1 MKRSRGMLMIV
12 ALCITSCARLPTGGA
27 PASKPGERQP
37 RTDLARNTLAIY
49 PAGEGQVLAQTFR
62 PRTRQTLSFLEIP
75 VACTD
80 GVLLNVKIRRGL
92 TGPVLYESNHSGLT
106 GTVDGVFDLL
116 QVFDPAM
123 SSGIELE
130 RNVDYAFEL
139 SAFPG
144 PGATE
149 RTCGLAQSP
158 AGDSYPRGKGYYQ
171 DHPINGPGFLP
182 LPDGAPGG
190 NEDLPFR
197 TLVR

>member
-1 MKRSRGMLMIV
+1 MTRTRGMLLLGALSV
-12 ALCITSCARLPTGGA
+12 ASCADLSTRGASTGR
-27 PASKPGERQP
+27 PGERQP
-37 RTDLARNTLAIY
+37 RTDLTRNTLAIY
-49 PAGEGQVLAQTFR
+49 PAGEGQILAQTFR
-62 PRTRQTLSFLEIP
+62 PRTSQTLSFLEIP

-116 QVFDPAM
+116 QVFDPAV
-123 SSGIELE
+123 SRGIELE

-144 PGATE
+144 PTAAE

-158 AGDSYPRGKGYYQ
+158 AGDSYRRGRGYYQ
-171 DHPINGPGFLP
+171 DPINGPGFLP
-182 LPDGAPGG
+182 LPGGATGDD
-190 NEDLPFR
+190 EDLPFR